1 MSTKKLATVTCHV
14 ISSYGNTASNVI
26 HAYRTGGERVVK
38 LLDRRW
44 NGALRQSRS
53 QLAAGV
59 AKNATLVQQSMH
71 NYSLKGLALSSG
83 GAQGIVNQVVKLAD
97 AGVSTL
103 SSGASRLEDK
113 TGVHVLSTLA
123 LAVLPGARL
132 LDTLAGRIEQTSANL
147 ATRIAGDNV
156 VISVAKRARA
166 TAHKPA
172 MAARKPRPAARKTTA
187 AKDSAAAASATA

>member
-26 HAYRTGGERVVK
+26 HAYRSGGERVVK

-59 AKNATLVQQSMH
+59 AKNATVLQQAVH
-71 NYSLKGLALSSG
+71 KYSIKGLTLSSG
-83 GAQGIVNQVVKLAD
+83 GAQGLVNQVVKLAD
-97 AGVSTL
+97 AGVTTL
-103 SSGASRLEDK
+103 SAGANRLEDK

-123 LAVLPGARL
+123 QAVLPGARL
-132 LDTLAGRIEQTSANL
+132 LDTLAGRIEQTSADL

-156 VISVAKRARA
+156 VISVAKRA
-166 TAHKPA
+166 T
-172 MAARKPRPAARKTTA
+172 ARKPRPAPRTATRKPRP
-187 AKDSAAAASATA
+187 AAAAAAAATAA

>member
-26 HAYRTGGERVVK
+26 HAYRTGGEHVVK

-59 AKNATLVQQSMH
+59 AQNATALQQAVH
-71 NYSLKGLALSSG
+71 KYSLKGLTLSSG
-83 GAQGIVNQVVKLAD
+83 GAQGLVNQVVKLAD
-97 AGVSTL
+97 AGVTTL
-103 SSGASRLEDK
+103 SAGANRLEDK

-123 LAVLPGARL
+123 QAVLPGARL

-156 VISVAKRARA
+156 VISVAKRA
-166 TAHKPA
+166 T
-172 MAARKPRPAARKTTA
+172 ARKPRPAPRTATRKPRP
-187 AKDSAAAASATA
+187 AAAAAAAATAA

>member
-26 HAYRTGGERVVK
+26 HAYRSGGERVVK

-59 AKNATLVQQSMH
+59 AQNATALQQAVH
-71 NYSLKGLALSSG
+71 KYSLKGLTLSSG
-83 GAQGIVNQVVKLAD
+83 GAQGLVNQVVKLAD
-97 AGVSTL
+97 AGVTTL
-103 SSGASRLEDK
+103 SAGANRLEDK

-123 LAVLPGARL
+123 QAVLPGARL

-156 VISVAKRARA
+156 VISVAKRA
-166 TAHKPA
+166 T
-172 MAARKPRPAARKTTA
+172 ARKPRPAPRTATRKPRP
-187 AKDSAAAASATA
+187 AAAAAAAATAA

>member
-59 AKNATLVQQSMH
+59 AKNATVLQQAVH
-71 NYSLKGLALSSG
+71 KYSIKGLTLSSG
-83 GAQGIVNQVVKLAD
+83 GAQGLVNQVVKLAD
-97 AGVSTL
+97 AGVTTL
-103 SSGASRLEDK
+103 SAGANRLEDK

-123 LAVLPGARL
+123 QAVLPGARL

-156 VISVAKRARA
+156 VISVAKRTASTARKPRTAARTA
-166 TAHKPA
+166 T
-172 MAARKPRPAARKTTA
+172 RKPRPAAT
-187 AKDSAAAASATA
+187 AAAAATAA

>member
-26 HAYRTGGERVVK
+26 HAYRSGGERVVK

-53 QLAAGV
+53 QLATGV
-59 AKNATLVQQSMH
+59 AKNATTFQQAMH
-71 NYSLKGLALSSG
+71 KYSLKGLTLSSG
-83 GAQGIVNQVVKLAD
+83 GAQGLVNQVVKLAD
-97 AGVSTL
+97 AGVTTL
-103 SSGASRLEDK
+103 SAGANRLEDK

-123 LAVLPGARL
+123 QAVLPGARL

-156 VISVAKRARA
+156 VISVAKRATARKPRTAARTA
-166 TAHKPA
+166 T
-172 MAARKPRPAARKTTA
+172 RKPRPAA
-187 AKDSAAAASATA
+187 AAAAAATPA

>member
-26 HAYRTGGERVVK
+26 HAYRSGGERVVK

-59 AKNATLVQQSMH
+59 AKNATVLQQAVH
-71 NYSLKGLALSSG
+71 KYSIKGLTLSSG
-83 GAQGIVNQVVKLAD
+83 GAQGLVNQVVKLAD
-97 AGVSTL
+97 AGVTTL
-103 SSGASRLEDK
+103 SAGANRLEDK

-123 LAVLPGARL
+123 QAVLPGARL

-156 VISVAKRARA
+156 VISVAKRATARKPRTAARTA
-166 TAHKPA
+166 T
-172 MAARKPRPAARKTTA
+172 RKPRPAA
-187 AKDSAAAASATA
+187 AAAPAA